1 MASKKILTLVREKQ
15 AACKRIEAGE
25 EQIHQLKNL
34 LVTMKALKNVRRN
47 RYKNLNRK
55 RTSTSTRLRY

>member
-34 LVTMKALKNVRRN
+34 LVTMKALTGTRI
-47 RYKNLNRK
+47 
-55 RTSTSTRLRY
+55 STERGQVLAHG